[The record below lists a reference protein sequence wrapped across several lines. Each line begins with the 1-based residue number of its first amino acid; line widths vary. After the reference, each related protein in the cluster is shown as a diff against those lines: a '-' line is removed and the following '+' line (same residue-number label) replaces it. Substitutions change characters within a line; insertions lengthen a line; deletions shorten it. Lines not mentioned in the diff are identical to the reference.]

1 LFSTPLELTKMIEQT
16 FIKELQHLAGDDFA
30 KKRYLIAVSG
40 GVDSMVLCHLFMQHQ
55 LYFSV
60 AHCNFMLR
68 GEESYQDEAF
78 VRDFAKKNTIEL
90 FVKQFDT
97 GKIIEQEGG
106 SVQQVARKLRYD
118 WFYELLPNF
127 DFLVT
132 AHHSDDNI
140 ETFFINLSRGTGLKG
155 LMGIPSENE
164 KIIRP
169 LLKTTK
175 AKILEYAQQQ
185 SISWREDSSN
195 ESDKYTRNF
204 YRNQIIPL
212 IKKQKPGFD
221 NVMTGNIEMLKKT
234 KSLLDHFIGDIRK
247 EVVHQ
252 VGGRTK
258 IMLRKIK
265 KYPAKDVILYEL
277 INQFGFNYDQAQGIL
292 GVIESGK
299 TFLSKEYKAIYE
311 RGELLITRRDKRYD
325 FDPIVFN
332 SIEELEQSELFEV
345 EVIDVPPSFFTEKN
359 TAYFDVEKITFP
371 LTIRNWQQGDVFYPF
386 GMKGKKKLSDFF
398 VDQKFSQEDKQ
409 SVFVLLSGEKI
420 AWVVGYRS
428 DNRFR
433 VSKNTKK
440 VLKLV
445 TR

>member
-1 LFSTPLELTKMIEQT
+1 MVEQT
-16 FIKELQHLAGDDFA
+16 FIKELHHLAGDNFA
-30 KKRYLIAVSG
+30 NRRYLIAVSG
-40 GVDSMVLCHLFMQHQ
+40 GVDSMVLCHLFLQHK
-55 LYFSV
+55 LHFSV

-68 GEESYQDEAF
+68 GDESNQDENF
-78 VRDFAKKNTIEL
+78 VKDFAKKNAVDI
-90 FVKQFDT
+90 FVKQFET
-97 GKIIEQEGG
+97 EKIIEQQGG
-106 SVQQVARKLRYD
+106 SVQQVARNLRYE
-118 WFYELLPNF
+118 FFNSLLPNF

-169 LLKTTK
+169 LLKITK
-175 AKILEYAQQQ
+175 AKILEYAEKHT
-185 SISWREDSSN
+185 ISWREDSSN

-204 YRNQIIPL
+204 YRNQVIPL
-212 IKKQKPGFD
+212 IKLQKPGFE
-221 NVMTGNIEMLKKT
+221 NIMTSNIDMIKKT
-234 KSLLDHFIGDIRK
+234 KSLLDHFINDIRK

-258 IMLRKIK
+258 IILRKIK

-325 FDPIVFN
+325 IDPIVFN
-332 SIEELEQSELFEV
+332 SFEELEQSELFEV
-345 EVIDVPPSFFTEKN
+345 ENTDVPQSFSSEKS
-359 TAYFDVEKITFP
+359 TAYFDVEKIKFP

-398 VDQKFSQEDKQ
+398 VDQKFSQEEKQ
-409 SVFVLLSGEKI
+409 SVFVLLSDEKI
-420 AWVVGYRS
+420 AWVVGHRS

>member
-1 LFSTPLELTKMIEQT
+1 MIEQT
-16 FIKELQHLAGDDFA
+16 FIKELQQLAGDDFA
-30 KKRYLIAVSG
+30 NKRYLLAVSG
-40 GVDSMVLCHLFMQHQ
+40 GVDSLVLCHLFLQHH
-55 LYFSV
+55 LNFSI
-60 AHCNFMLR
+60 AHCNFQLR
-68 GEESYQDEAF
+68 GEESNQDENF
-78 VRDFAKKNTIEL
+78 VKEFAQQNEVEI
-90 FVKQFDT
+90 FVKQFET
-97 GKIIEQEGG
+97 EKIIEQQGG
-106 SVQQVARKLRYD
+106 SVQLVARNLRYE
-118 WFYELLPNF
+118 FFNSLLPNF

-169 LLKTTK
+169 LLKITK
-175 AKILEYAQQQ
+175 TKILEYAEKHI
-185 SISWREDSSN
+185 ISWREDSSN
-195 ESDKYTRNF
+195 QSDKYTRNF
-204 YRNQIIPL
+204 YRNQVIPL
-212 IKKQKPGFD
+212 IKLQKPGFE
-221 NVMTGNIEMLKKT
+221 NIMTSNIDMIKKT
-234 KSLLDHFIGDIRK
+234 KSLLDHFINDIRK

-292 GVIESGK
+292 GVLESGK

-325 FDPIVFN
+325 IDPIVFN
-332 SIEELEQSELFEV
+332 SFEELEQSELFEV
-345 EVIDVPPSFFTEKN
+345 EITDVLQSFSSEKS
-359 TAYFDVEKITFP
+359 TAYFDVEKIKFP

-398 VDQKFSQEDKQ
+398 VDQKFSQEEKQ
-409 SVFVLLSGEKI
+409 SVFVLFSDEKI
-420 AWVVGYRS
+420 AWVVGHRS

-433 VSKNTKK
+433 VNKNTKK

>member
-1 LFSTPLELTKMIEQT
+1 MIEQT
-16 FIKELQHLAGDDFA
+16 FIKELQQLAGDDFA

-55 LYFSV
+55 LNFSM

-68 GEESYQDEAF
+68 GEESNQDEAF

-155 LMGIPSENE
+155 LMGIPSESE

-169 LLKTTK
+169 LLKITK
-175 AKILEYAQQQ
+175 AKILEYAQQNY
-185 SISWREDSSN
+185 ISWREDSSN
-195 ESDKYTRNF
+195 DSDKYTRNF

-212 IKKQKPGFD
+212 IKKQKPGFE

-345 EVIDVPPSFFTEKN
+345 EVIDVPPSFSTEKN
-359 TAYFDVEKITFP
+359 TAYFDIEKITFP

>member
-1 LFSTPLELTKMIEQT
+1 MIEQT
-16 FIKELQHLAGDDFA
+16 FIKELQSLAGDDFA

-55 LYFSV
+55 LHFSV

-68 GEESYQDEAF
+68 GEESNQDEAF
-78 VRDFAKKNTIEL
+78 VRDFAKKNTIEF

-97 GKIIEQEGG
+97 EKIIEQEGG

-169 LLKTTK
+169 LLKITK

-195 ESDKYTRNF
+195 KSDKYTRNF

-212 IKKQKPGFD
+212 IKKQKPGFE

-277 INQFGFNYDQAQGIL
+277 ISQFGFNYDQAQGIL
-292 GVIESGK
+292 DVIQSGK
-299 TFLSKEYKAIYE
+299 TFLSDEYKAIYE

-325 FDPIVFN
+325 FEPIVFN
-332 SIEELEQSELFEV
+332 TLEELQQADLFDIEIV
-345 EVIDVPPSFFTEKN
+345 DVPQTFSPDKS
-359 TAYFDVEKITFP
+359 TAYIDFDKLKFP
-371 LTIRNWQQGDVFYPF
+371 VTIRNWQQGDVFYPF

-398 VDQKFSQEDKQ
+398 VDQKFSNEEKSTAMIFESDR
-409 SVFVLLSGEKI
+409 KI
-420 AWVVGYRS
+420 AWIINYRS
-428 DNRFR
+428 DNRFK
-433 VSKNTKK
+433 VSKSSKK
-440 VLKLV
+440 VVKLV
-445 TR
+445 TK

>member
-1 LFSTPLELTKMIEQT
+1 MIEQT

-30 KKRYLIAVSG
+30 NKRYLLAVSG
-40 GVDSMVLCHLFMQHQ
+40 GVDSMVLCHLFLQSK
-55 LYFSV
+55 LNFSI
-60 AHCNFMLR
+60 AHCNFQLR
-68 GEESYQDEAF
+68 GEDSNHDENF
-78 VRDFAKKNTIEL
+78 VREFAKKNAIEI
-90 FVKQFDT
+90 FVKQFET
-97 GKIIEQEGG
+97 EKIIEQEGG
-106 SVQQVARKLRYD
+106 SIQQVARKLRYD

-127 DFLVT
+127 DYLVT

-169 LLKTTK
+169 LLKITK
-175 AKILEYAQQQ
+175 TKILEYAEKHT
-185 SISWREDSSN
+185 ISWREDSSN
-195 ESDKYTRNF
+195 QSDKYTRNF
-204 YRNQIIPL
+204 YRNQVIPL
-212 IKKQKPGFD
+212 IKKQKPGFE
-221 NVMTGNIEMLKKT
+221 NIMANNIDMIKKT

-277 INQFGFNYDQAQGIL
+277 ISQFGFNYDQAQGIL
-292 GVIESGK
+292 DVFQSGK
-299 TFLSKEYKAIYE
+299 TFLSDEYKAIYE

-325 FDPIVFN
+325 IEPIVFN
-332 SIEELEQSELFEV
+332 SLEELEQSELFEV
-345 EVIDVPPSFFTEKN
+345 ENTDVPQSFTSEKS
-359 TAYFDVEKITFP
+359 TAYFDVEKIKFP

-386 GMKGKKKLSDFF
+386 GMKGKKKLSDYFI
-398 VDQKFSQEDKQ
+398 DKKLTNEEKL
-409 SVFVLLSGEKI
+409 SLMLLEFDGKI
-420 AWVVGYRS
+420 AWVINQRT

-433 VSKNTKK
+433 ITKSTKK

-445 TR
+445 TK

>member
-1 LFSTPLELTKMIEQT
+1 MIEQT
-16 FIKELQHLAGDDFA
+16 FIKELQQLAGDDFA
-30 KKRYLIAVSG
+30 NKRYLLAVSG
-40 GVDSMVLCHLFMQHQ
+40 GVDSMVLCRLFLQHK
-55 LYFSV
+55 LNFSV
-60 AHCNFMLR
+60 AHCNFHLR
-68 GEESYQDEAF
+68 GEESNQDENF
-78 VRDFAKKNTIEL
+78 VKEFAQQNAVEI

-97 GKIIEQEGG
+97 EKIIQEQGG
-106 SVQQVARKLRYD
+106 STQQVARKLRYD
-118 WFYELLPNF
+118 WFNELLPNF
-127 DFLVT
+127 DYLVT

-169 LLKTTK
+169 LLKITK
-175 AKILEYAQQQ
+175 TKILEYAEKQN
-185 SISWREDSSN
+185 ITWREDSSN
-195 ESDKYTRNF
+195 QSDKYTRNF
-204 YRNQIIPL
+204 YRNQVIPL
-212 IKKQKPGFD
+212 IKLQKPGFE
-221 NVMTGNIEMLKKT
+221 NIMANNIDMIKKT
-234 KSLLDHFIGDIRK
+234 KTLLDHFIGDIRK

-292 GVIESGK
+292 GVLESGK

-325 FDPIVFN
+325 IDPIVFN
-332 SIEELEQSELFEV
+332 SLEELEQSELFEV
-345 EVIDVPPSFFTEKN
+345 ENTDVPQSFSSEKS
-359 TAYFDVEKITFP
+359 TAYFDVEKIKFP

-398 VDQKFSQEDKQ
+398 VDQKFSQEEKQ
-409 SVFVLLSGEKI
+409 SVFVLFSDEKI
-420 AWVVGYRS
+420 AWVVGHRS

-433 VSKNTKK
+433 VNKNTKK